1 MLSIPNDIESA
12 VWICDHDLITH
23 LSLIIIS
30 NVECPY
36 VTIMIDNVS
45 TMMIITTKVMIDFVQ
60 EHSLTTILD
69 GGSME
74 LPVGGEV
81 LIMITILLSSIS
93 L

>member
-1 MLSIPNDIESA
+1 ML
-12 VWICDHDLITH
+12 
-23 LSLIIIS
+23 
-30 NVECPY
+30 NVH
-36 VTIMIDNVS
+36 VMIDNVS
-45 TMMIITTKVMIDFVQ
+45 TIMITTTKVMIDFVQ

-81 LIMITILLSSIS
+81 LILSILFSSIS